1 MSCLSIIIIG
11 DEILSNTFVD
21 ENTPWL
27 LRRAK
32 KLDLKVNT
40 VRIIPDVMEDI
51 IKTVREESDRSTYVI
66 TTGGVGPTHDDVT
79 MEAIAT
85 AFGTS
90 TYKNPILTQLIQDKM
105 GKDNPGA
112 LLMANIPQGAELL
125 ESAKGFFP
133 QVKVQNVYIFPGVPK
148 LMKIKFDAISHRFVG
163 KKMFKK
169 QIYLQASE
177 SKLAPQ
183 ITALNKKLDKVTIG
197 SYPRFDEGPVNLILT
212 VQGFL
217 EEHVQDAYGHI
228 CTEFQPYLHNIQDE
242 E

>member
-1 MSCLSIIIIG
+1 MSDVSIIIIG

-27 LRRAK
+27 LHRAK
-32 KLDLKVNT
+32 KLDLRVNT
-40 VRIIPDVMEDI
+40 VRIISDTLEDI

-90 TYKNPILTQLIQDKM
+90 TYRNPRLAKLIADKM
-105 GKDNPGA
+105 GADNEGA

-148 LMKIKFDAISHRFVG
+148 LMKIKFDAIAHHFVG
-163 KKMFKK
+163 KKLFKK
-169 QIYLQASE
+169 KIYLQAKE
-177 SKLAPQ
+177 SKLAPE
-183 ITALNKKLDKVTIG
+183 ITTLNKKLDKVTIG

-217 EEHVQDAYGHI
+217 EDDVLDAYGHI
-228 CTEFQPYLHNIQDE
+228 SRAFQPYLHSTQEDT
-242 E
+242 

>member
-1 MSCLSIIIIG
+1 MSTLSIIIIG

-27 LRRAK
+27 LERAK
-32 KLDLKVNT
+32 KLHLKVNT
-40 VRIIPDVMEDI
+40 VRIISDTLEDI

-90 TYKNPILTQLIQDKM
+90 TYQNPILAKLIKEKM
-105 GKDNPGA
+105 GVDNQGA

-125 ESAKGFFP
+125 ESAEGFFP
-133 QVKVQNVYIFPGVPK
+133 QIKVQNVYIFPGVPK

-163 KKMFKK
+163 KKMFTK
-169 QIYLQASE
+169 QLYLHARE
-177 SKLAPQ
+177 SKIALRL
-183 ITALNKKLDKVTIG
+183 TDLNKNLEKVSIG
-197 SYPRFDEGPVNLILT
+197 SYPRYDEGPINLILT
-212 VQGFL
+212 IQGFK
-217 EEHVQDAYGHI
+217 EEDVQDAYGQI
-228 CTEFQPYLHNIQDE
+228 SREFQPYLVSMDQE
-242 E
+242 

>member
-1 MSCLSIIIIG
+1 M
-11 DEILSNTFVD
+11 D

-27 LRRAK
+27 LRRAR
-32 KLDLKVNT
+32 KLDLRVNT
-40 VRIIPDVMEDI
+40 VRIIPDTLEDI

-90 TYKNPILTQLIQDKM
+90 TYRNPQLTKLISDKM
-105 GKDNPGA
+105 GADNEGA

-133 QVKVQNVYIFPGVPK
+133 QIKVQNVYIFPGVPK

-163 KKMFKK
+163 KKLFKK
-169 QIYLQASE
+169 KIYLQAKE
-177 SKLAPQ
+177 SKLAPE
-183 ITALNKKLDKVTIG
+183 ITALNKRLDKVSIG

-217 EEHVQDAYGHI
+217 EDDVLDAYGHI
-228 CTEFQPYLHNIQDE
+228 SRAFQPYLHSVQEDT
-242 E
+242 